1 MRHSRFL
8 SGEVVGQASLVVKH
22 DLSHKPQSHQ
32 DFFCKSTKRV
42 NGVAWLPLVLLLLER
57 SMNRGGLRSAT
68 WAGAALALVLLGSH
82 PQFTFYA
89 GLLIVPWT
97 LPSALDVIRNK
108 GYNSRMMTYATLQSD
123 RREFLA
129 LTGLTLQEF
138 QLLLNAFTPAY
149 ERRYPKDRTLADRP
163 RQRCAGGGRKGV
175 LDCPEQKL
183 LFLLVYLKTY
193 PLQVLMGELFGLSQP
208 GVNYWIHR
216 LLPVLRD
223 ALDSLSVLP
232 ERNPND
238 FARSQT
244 ATGTEPRLIID
255 GTERRRQRPK
265 SPEKQALHYSGKKKA
280 HTDKNVVIVDLRRKC
295 IGFLSRTYVG
305 KTHDKKIADSEGISY
320 PPKAELYKDTG
331 FQGYEPAVTRTCQAK
346 KKAARRGT
354 HSR

>member
-1 MRHSRFL
+1 MGLAIPGLKNHHVVRFL
-8 SGEVVGQASLVVKH
+8 GHGDGCCALLGDTESGERES
-22 DLSHKPQSHQ
+22 
-32 DFFCKSTKRV
+32 
-42 NGVAWLPLVLLLLER
+42 
-57 SMNRGGLRSAT
+57 
-68 WAGAALALVLLGSH
+68 
-82 PQFTFYA
+82 
-89 GLLIVPWT
+89 I
-97 LPSALDVIRNK
+97 DVIRNK

-346 KKAARRGT
+346 KTRMANLTGEAQESTNFYGKRSHLLADCAT
-354 HSR
+354 K